1 MTSVELE
8 GEVVVYAGDLGTV
21 YKLDALA
28 TAVWCCLDGTLTLRQ
43 LVGELQAVFEGER
56 DRIAADVLDYA
67 RTLDRQGLIEGVGLT
82 GQE

>member
-1 MTSVELE
+1 M
-8 GEVVVYAGDLGTV
+8 VVYAGDLGTV

-43 LVGELQAVFEGER
+43 LVGELQTVFEGDS

-67 RTLDRQGLIEGVGLT
+67 RTLHRQGLLQGLKLSEEG
-82 GQE
+82 